1 MKPCQSCSFFN
12 DDYEGDGSYEF
23 MQLMSHAL
31 DEKFFDGYVTD
42 SCLLEGKMHEKKSD
56 RVIVARE
63 RIAESIA
70 KDLYFQLMTTSSWI
84 N

>member
-1 MKPCQSCSFFN
+1 MMIMRATDHMNSCSSCYMPSMKN
-12 DDYEGDGSYEF
+12 
-23 MQLMSHAL
+23 
-31 DEKFFDGYVTD
+31 FFDGYVTD
-42 SCLLEGKMHEKKSD
+42 SCLLEEKMHEKKSD